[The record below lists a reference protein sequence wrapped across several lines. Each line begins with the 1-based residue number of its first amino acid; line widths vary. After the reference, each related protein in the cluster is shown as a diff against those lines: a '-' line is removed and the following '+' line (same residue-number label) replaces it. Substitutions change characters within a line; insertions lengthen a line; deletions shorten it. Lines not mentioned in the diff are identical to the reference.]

1 MLVGSLVTSLGI
13 AAHQTEDLS
22 TLLARLAT
30 NAENPAIC
38 KDILLTI
45 SDSFTDLASS
55 RDCPQKA
62 TNGDLSGDAVDL
74 GVAPVAPIAPVA

>member
-1 MLVGSLVTSLGI
+1 MLVGSSVTSLGI
-13 AAHQTEDLS
+13 AVHQTEDLS

-45 SDSFTDLASS
+45 S
-55 RDCPQKA
+55 
-62 TNGDLSGDAVDL
+62 
-74 GVAPVAPIAPVA
+74 VAALLT